1 MVERKWVL
9 VFMRL
14 LLVVIGSII
23 SHATP
28 EGNVLHGIRERL
40 NAETNWTGDDP
51 CLAWDGVTCFQNH
64 VVELNLSGKGLYGK
78 LPKEVG
84 FLSFLKVLDLSNN
97 DINGSIPDEITNLT
111 NLQTMILHNSGLSGV
126 LPSGIQQ
133 LSLLESMYLGNCSFT
148 GPIPP
153 LGKLINLKHLTMWG
167 NDLNCTI
174 PADIGNLT
182 NLEYLNFH
190 DSNMYGELPSEL
202 GNLHKLQNL
211 SLHSNHF
218 TGRIPQSWTSMTSLR
233 DMDLYSNDLTGLFPT
248 WILGLK
254 AKINLRCNYF
264 MGPKPKDLEEYFYTG
279 NCLEPDVDSHMRY
292 CRDSPN
298 CVFFYSQPGNGQ
310 SGNITP
316 DGKKKNTWVIVGAT
330 ASSSLVLVM
339 LLVLLCAWKIKKSKR
354 NSDMHLSILSNTENN
369 SAEPGMIEILE
380 PVNGVQRFTLKE
392 ITKATEGFSKCYE
405 IGFGGFG
412 KVYKAHLDD
421 GSIVAIKRAS
431 SSVIQGH
438 KQFQNEIVVLSRLCH
453 RCLVKLRGFCHEAG
467 EQILVYEFMK
477 NGNLNDLLSDRNTTE
492 ILSWSKRIDISI
504 AIAQGIDYLHSFVEP
519 PIIHRDIKPSNILLD
534 EHFHA
539 KLSDFGISKSTPDFV
554 DTHISTGP
562 AGTLGYLDPQ
572 YFMRRQLTPSSDV
585 YSFGVVL
592 LVLISGQKAI
602 DHTRLDEFNLV
613 EWVNIKFEEGDI
625 DSIVDPNLK
634 EDYNVEDVR
643 TVTELAL
650 KCSAFERS
658 GRPTMKEVL
667 SVLEPLLK
675 KEASP
680 QSIGSPFFDYNDDS
694 TEVFPSPLR
703 HSLSGKVQNGKE
715 HIPATYRSLSTNT
728 LSGVTLS
735 PLLISKLI

>member
-1 MVERKWVL
+1 MQEKRKWVL
-9 VFMRL
+9 VFARL
-14 LLVVIGSII
+14 FLVVIGSII

-28 EGNVLHGIRERL
+28 EGNALHVIREKL
-40 NAETNWTGDDP
+40 NGEANWTGDDP
-51 CLAWDGVTCFQNH
+51 CLAWDGVTCSQSH
-64 VVELNLSGKGLYGK
+64 VVELNLSGKGLHGT

-97 DINGSIPDEITNLT
+97 DINGIIPDEITNLT
-111 NLQTMILHNSGLSGV
+111 NLQTLILHNSGLSGV

-133 LSLLESMYLGNCSFT
+133 LSLLENMYLGNCSFT

-167 NDLNCTI
+167 NDLNCTM
-174 PADIGNLT
+174 PADIGNLS

-190 DSNMYGELPSEL
+190 DSKMYGELPPEL
-202 GNLHKLQNL
+202 GNLHKLQNM
-211 SLHSNHF
+211 SLHTNHF
-218 TGRIPQSWTSMTSLR
+218 TGTIPQSWTSMTSLR
-233 DMDLYSNDLTGLFPT
+233 DMDLYSNDLTGPFPT
-248 WILGLK
+248 WIFGLN

-264 MGPKPKDLEEYFYTG
+264 VGPKPKNLDEYFYTG
-279 NCLEPDVDSHMRY
+279 NCLDSDLDSHMRF

-298 CVFFYSQPGNGQ
+298 CVFFYSQPENGQ
-310 SGNITP
+310 SGDVAP
-316 DGKKKNTWVIVGAT
+316 DEKKKNTWVIVGAS

-339 LLVLLCAWKIKKSKR
+339 FFFLLCAWKIKKSKR
-354 NSDMHLSILSNTENN
+354 NSDMHLRILSHTEP
-369 SAEPGMIEILE
+369 EMVELLE
-380 PVNGVQRFTLKE
+380 PAKGVRRFQLKE
-392 ITKATEGFSKCYE
+392 IVKATEGFSKSYE

-431 SSVIQGH
+431 SSVIQGP
-438 KQFQNEIVVLSRLCH
+438 KQFQNEIVILSRLCH

-477 NGNLNDLLSDRNTTE
+477 NGNLNDFLSDKNTTE
-492 ILSWSKRIDISI
+492 ILNWSKRIEIAI

-539 KLSDFGISKSTPDFV
+539 KLSDFGISKSTPDFI
-554 DTHISTGP
+554 DTHISTSP

-602 DHTRLDEFNLV
+602 DHTRLDEFNLA
-613 EWVNIKFEEGDI
+613 EWVNIKFGEGDI
-625 DSIVDPNLK
+625 ESVVDPNLK
-634 EDYNVEDVR
+634 DQYNIEDVR
-643 TVTELAL
+643 TVIDLAL
-650 KCSAFERS
+650 KCSAFERC
-658 GRPTMKEVL
+658 GRPTIKEVL
-667 SVLEPLLK
+667 SVLEPLVK

-680 QSIGSPFFDYNDDS
+680 QFTGSPVFDYTDDS
-694 TEVFPSPLR
+694 TETFPSTLH
-703 HSLSGKVQNGKE
+703 HSLSDKIQKGQE
-715 HIPATYRSLSTNT
+715 HIPGTYRSLSTNT
-728 LSGVTLS
+728 LFGVTLR
-735 PLLISKLI
+735 PLLVSMLI